1 MIASVVDR
9 SVRALAAARGNVE
22 VESWVIERVVVRF
35 TIAVSTPFAAVV
47 FAIESVSEG
56 VLAAEDAVRQNTVT
70 AGMGDICVG
79 TILLVQPGK
88 SCPARVVLVFAI
100 GGKDILVE
108 ASKLLDGDG
117 VDGKAGVSDAGL
129 ALIEALMET
138 GAAHDVSIAAGC
150 GFFGEL
156 AEVAGSERDIVVGN
170 DDHIR
175 VSGIGGK
182 HAFVPA
188 SRDAAI
194 DAVWIVG
201 DQRALRH
208 ADAGLGE
215 LRISRV
221 QKEMTLDRV
230 AIGTRGLE
238 HAGGACGRAV
248 DDRDDGD
255 FHGLESPH
263 DRRVRL

>member
-9 SVRALAAARGNVE
+9 SIRALAAARSNVA
-22 VESWVIERVVVRF
+22 VESWIIERVVVRF
-35 TIAVSTPFAAVV
+35 MIAVSPPFATVV
-47 FAIESVSEG
+47 FAIESVSER
-56 VLAAEDAVRQNTVT
+56 VLAAEDAIRQNAV
-70 AGMGDICVG
+70 APGMRDICVG

-100 GGKDILVE
+100 GRKNILVE
-108 ASKLLDGDG
+108 ASKLLDSDG
-117 VDGKAGVSDAGL
+117 VDGKARVSDAAL
-129 ALIEALMET
+129 ALIEALVKAR
-138 GAAHDVSIAAGC
+138 AAHDVSIATGR

-156 AEVAGSERDIVVGN
+156 AEVAGSERDVVVGN
-170 DDHIR
+170 DDNIR

-188 SRDAAI
+188 SRYATI
-194 DAVWIVG
+194 DAVWVVG
-201 DQRALRH
+201 DQRALRD
-208 ADAGLGE
+208 ADAGLGK

-221 QKEMTLDRV
+221 QKEVTLDGV

-238 HAGGACGRAV
+238 HAGGACGRAI

-255 FHGLESPH
+255 FHGVESPH